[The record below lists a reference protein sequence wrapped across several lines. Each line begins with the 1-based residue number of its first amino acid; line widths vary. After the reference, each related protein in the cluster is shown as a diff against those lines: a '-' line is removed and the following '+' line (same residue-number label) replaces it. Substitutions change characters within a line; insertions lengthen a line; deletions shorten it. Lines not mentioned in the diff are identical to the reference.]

1 MGEPLSPPGPCPPGS
16 DAAQRQQIGRLD
28 GQRADSGVVGGTY
41 YLASDRFDSRARH
54 GPGLSA
60 SSSGTNFLQHFWTC
74 EMEVWDLRE
83 PETKTLKTTAAPA
96 T

>member
-41 YLASDRFDSRARH
+41 YLASR
-54 GPGLSA
+54 
-60 SSSGTNFLQHFWTC
+60 QI
-74 EMEVWDLRE
+74 
-83 PETKTLKTTAAPA
+83 
-96 T
+96 